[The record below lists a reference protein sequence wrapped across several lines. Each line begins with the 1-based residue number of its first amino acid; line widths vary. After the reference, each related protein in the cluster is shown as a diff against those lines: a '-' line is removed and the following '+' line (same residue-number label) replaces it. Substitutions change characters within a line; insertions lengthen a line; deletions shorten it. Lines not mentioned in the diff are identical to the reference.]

1 MASTHESLAG
11 TTAAHKCSQEQDY
24 NQKINLD
31 QKNTLFSDFSYQVVN
46 VFSVTYN
53 NRLPAIHVIIIIMK
67 V

>member
-31 QKNTLFSDFSYQVVN
+31 QKNTLFSDFSYQVVMC
-46 VFSVTYN
+46 FQ
-53 NRLPAIHVIIIIMK
+53 
-67 V
+67 